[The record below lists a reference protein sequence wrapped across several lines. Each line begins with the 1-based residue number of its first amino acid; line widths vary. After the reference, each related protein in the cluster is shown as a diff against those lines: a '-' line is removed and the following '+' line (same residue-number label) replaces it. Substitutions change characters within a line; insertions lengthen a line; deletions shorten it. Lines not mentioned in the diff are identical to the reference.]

1 MVREGRQVVKMEHM
15 DMPWKAVKYSRDG
28 DWSIIAECASFAW
41 HVATITM
48 YLPGDSTGRATA
60 KAICADHNA
69 ALAARKGSK

>member
-1 MVREGRQVVKMEHM
+1 MKMEHM
-15 DMPWKAVKYSRDG
+15 DMRWKAVKYSCAG
-28 DWSIIAECASFAW
+28 DWSIITEGASSAW

-60 KAICADHNA
+60 EAICAEHNA